1 MEVFDTLCPKLS
13 GSISDR
19 TMARTSKGKKS
30 IAVALS
36 GGMDSFYAARA
47 LKKGGWDVVGVH
59 LLLPIE
65 HQERNKRLKTLDL
78 LTDELGIQLCFLDL
92 RDYFQEKIIDYFIDS
107 YLNGITPNP
116 CVVCN
121 RLIKFEKL
129 IEWMDEKGID
139 CLATGHYARVSNSS
153 RGNYSELLKGKDG
166 RKDQSYF
173 LHRLTQAHLSRAV
186 FPLGDITKEE
196 VKIKARGRGL
206 PEAFH
211 SESQEIC
218 FIPDNDYRSLIQGK
232 TRKGVSSSGNIVDLE
247 DNVLGTHTG
256 THAYTIGQRHGL
268 GIASRQPLYV
278 CKIRPETNEI
288 VVAPRQHLYSQSL
301 IAEDFHWI
309 GHKPD
314 VKTIRVQAQIRYR
327 HRPAES
333 TLTIL
338 SAGRVR
344 CEFDEPQWAITP
356 GQALVCYEGERV
368 MGGGWITKP

>member
-1 MEVFDTLCPKLS
+1 
-13 GSISDR
+13 
-19 TMARTSKGKKS
+19 MARMSEGKRS
-30 IAVALS
+30 VAVALS
-36 GGMDSFYAARA
+36 GGMDSFYAARL
-47 LKKGGWDVVGVH
+47 LKEGGWDVVGVH
-59 LLLPIE
+59 LLLPIP
-65 HQERNKRLKTLDL
+65 QKEREKRLKTLDL
-78 LTDELGIQLCFLDL
+78 LSDELGIRLFHLYL
-92 RDYFQEKIIDYFIDS
+92 EDYFQEKIVDYFIDS

-121 RLIKFEKL
+121 RLIKFEKV

-139 CLATGHYARVSNSS
+139 YLATGHYARVSNSPC
-153 RGNYSELLKGKDG
+153 GNYSELLKGKDG

-173 LHRLTQAHLSRAV
+173 LHRLDQAHLSRAV

-206 PEAFH
+206 PEVFH
-211 SESQEIC
+211 SESHEIC

-232 TRKGVSSSGNIVDLE
+232 TREEVSSSGNIVDLE
-247 DNVLGTHTG
+247 GNVLGTHAG

-268 GIASRQPLYV
+268 GVAFREPLYV
-278 CKIRPETNEI
+278 YQIRPETDEI
-288 VVAPRQHLYSQSL
+288 VVAPKQHLFSQSL

-314 VKTIRVQAQIRYR
+314 VTTMRVQAQIRYR

-338 SAGRVR
+338 SANRVR
-344 CEFDEPQWAITP
+344 CVFDEPQWAITP

-368 MGGGWITKP
+368 LGGGWIKKT